1 MKSAIRG
8 SWLACVIVVVGM
20 LLVAGAGL
28 TGCTPA
34 QEKPPSAKKE
44 DGNSA
49 DAKKKQQAEDE
60 SQEKAAQ
67 KKPAAQGAPAK
78 EKPKTEATGKPE
90 PKESTFAP
98 AEDLENQMAD
108 YLKDLQASVVSE
120 QEYKDLPEGKI
131 TRDANTVIVIALT
144 LGMSD
149 QENKYQAS
157 AGALMKAAA
166 ELAATKDYASA
177 KKAVEAVV
185 AAAGSAGGGSQLKWE
200 KVAALDQLMKQV
212 PLIHTKLKMKTEG
225 ARFKSKAKDTAGYS
239 AVIAAIGQVSIAD
252 TTQAKNDE
260 EIQKWRTL
268 CVDMRDTAG
277 AINAAIHKQDR
288 DAANAAMT
296 RLQQNCDDCHKV
308 FHPAALGKTGE

>member
-1 MKSAIRG
+1 
-8 SWLACVIVVVGM
+8 M
-20 LLVAGAGL
+20 LLVAGLA
-28 TGCTPA
+28 GCTPTK
-34 QEKPPSAKKE
+34 EGPSSAKKQ
-44 DGNSA
+44 DGNGA
-49 DAKKKQQAEDE
+49 DAKKKQQAKDE
-60 SQEKAAQ
+60 SQEKPSQ
-67 KKPAAQGAPAK
+67 KKAPAEGEPAKKQTPAK
-78 EKPKTEATGKPE
+78 EQPSKGETSKQAPTAEAKV
-90 PKESTFAP
+90 STFAP
-98 AEDLENQMAD
+98 AEDLENQLSD
-108 YLKDLQASVVSE
+108 YLKDMQASVVSE

-131 TRDANTVIVIALT
+131 ARDANTVIVIALT

-149 QENKYQAS
+149 QENKYKAC

-185 AAAGSAGGGSQLKWE
+185 AAAGSAGGGDQLKWE

-239 AVIAAIGQVSIAD
+239 AVIAAIGQASIAD
-252 TTQAKNDE
+252 TTQAKNEE

-268 CVDMRDTAG
+268 CTDMRDTAG